1 MTNMKDLSQARKT
14 QKVIFFFHLL
24 QMHCATLDMACMISE
39 CFVHIYLF
47 THKNLC
53 FLRNKT
59 PQHWLSFN
67 KREKQNDTVMK

>member
-47 THKNLC
+47 THKI
-53 FLRNKT
+53 
-59 PQHWLSFN
+59 S
-67 KREKQNDTVMK
+67 VS